1 MLTARDFLYGEK
13 SPWPAPSKFKP
24 EGMPAMV
31 PDLPRNE
38 VQEFFGTIVE
48 RYNHNVTHDWPGAA
62 RHCLLS
68 PHLQPVS
75 DHELVHQLSET
86 CFSYALNPTLD
97 PADAESFSAVL
108 EQAQDDDRFYKVDFS
123 AMEDFESY
131 PGIYTAATVTLLRR
145 RGGQLEAVAIRIN
158 GLVLTPEDTHAWQL
172 AKYFV
177 LQAATTLMTLCQ
189 HPRLHF
195 PMDSVNAV
203 TKTALPKNHV
213 IFRLLEPHL
222 RFSLPLNRST
232 LYHPKSIV
240 SHNEKEIYTP
250 YAGPTDSLR
259 ELISIG
265 YRGIAGNS
273 SYPEYR
279 FPMRPET
286 IHSDY
291 GTFVK
296 VYYDVIYR
304 FVEKV
309 LQGRVENDPLVR
321 DWAGYISEWV
331 PGFPDG
337 EAIFAGDNLVAAITF
352 FIWDVSVMH
361 SSDHNEFAGYPINQ
375 APLRIRVPPPTAKRI
390 PPLNLRKLTRRFD
403 VFKYWMAKR
412 MFFAPTNISLLQDTE
427 YNFEESALRQ
437 TARDFLQ
444 ELRDADANMPVR
456 RFVPLSEISRS
467 IQY

>member
-1 MLTARDFLYGEK
+1 MPTARDFLYGDK
-13 SPWPAPSKFKP
+13 SPWPAPAARNP
-24 EGMPAMV
+24 EGMPPMV
-31 PDLPRNE
+31 PNIPGVE
-38 VQEFFGTIVE
+38 VQEFFDTIVE

-62 RHCLLS
+62 RHCLLR
-68 PHLQPVS
+68 PYLQPVS
-75 DHELVHQLSET
+75 DREFVRHLSET
-86 CFSYALNPTLD
+86 GFSYALNPTLD
-97 PADAESFSAVL
+97 LHDEECFAGLL
-108 EQAQDDDRFYKVDFS
+108 EAGDDGDRFYKVDFS
-123 AMEDFESY
+123 AMRGFRSY
-131 PGIYTAATVTLLRR
+131 RGIYTAPTVTLLRR
-145 RGGQLEAVAIRIN
+145 RDDKFEALAIKIN
-158 GLVLTPEDTHAWQL
+158 DLVLGPRDSHAWQL

-195 PMDSVNAV
+195 PMDSINAI
-203 TKTALPKNHV
+203 TKTALPKSHV
-213 IFRLLEPHL
+213 VFRLLEPHL

-240 SHNEKEIYTP
+240 SHNEREIYTP
-250 YAGPTDSLR
+250 YAGPTESLR

-265 YRGIAGNS
+265 YRGIAGNT

-279 FPMRPET
+279 FPMRPQK

-291 GTFVK
+291 GKFVK

-304 FVEKV
+304 FVETV
-309 LQGRVENDPLVR
+309 LEGRAEHDPLLR

-337 EAIFAGDNLVAAITF
+337 EAIFEGDNLVAAVTF

-361 SSDHNEFAGYPINQ
+361 ATDHNEFAGYPLNQ
-375 APLRIRVPPPTAKRI
+375 APLRLRVPPPESREI
-390 PPLNLRKLTRRFD
+390 PPLNLRGLTRRYD
-403 VFKYWMAKR
+403 VFKYWMARR
-412 MFFAPTNISLLQDTE
+412 MFFAPANISLLQDTS
-427 YNFEESALRQ
+427 YKFEKPALRR
-437 TARDFLQ
+437 AADDFLR
-444 ELRDADANMPVR
+444 ELRQADTAMPVR

>member
-13 SPWPAPSKFKP
+13 SPWPAPALHNP
-24 EGMPAMV
+24 EGMPPMV

-48 RYNHNVTHDWPGAA
+48 RYNHNVTHDWPSAA
-62 RHCLLS
+62 RYCLLR
-68 PHLQPVS
+68 PHLRPVS
-75 DHELVHQLSET
+75 DRELVSLLAET
-86 CFSYALNPTLD
+86 CFSYAINPTLD
-97 PADAESFSAVL
+97 SGDAASFAEILDAS
-108 EQAQDDDRFYKVDFS
+108 QDDDEFYKVDFS
-123 AMEDFESY
+123 AMEGFESY
-131 PGIYTAATVTLLRR
+131 QGIYTASTVTLLRR
-145 RGGQLEAVAIRIN
+145 RAAALDAVAIRIN
-158 GLVLTPEDTHAWQL
+158 GLVLTPADTHAWQL
-172 AKYFV
+172 GKYFV
-177 LQAATTLMTLCQ
+177 LQAAVTLMTLCQ

-195 PMDSVNAV
+195 PMDSVNAI
-203 TKTALPKNHV
+203 TKTALPKSHV
-213 IFRLLEPHL
+213 IFQLLEPHL

-265 YRGIAGNS
+265 YRGIPGNS

-309 LQGRVENDPLVR
+309 LQGRVENDPMVR
-321 DWAGYISEWV
+321 DWAGNISEWV

-337 EAIFAGDNLVAAITF
+337 EAIFDGDNLVAAVTF

-361 SSDHNEFAGYPINQ
+361 ASDHNQFAGYPINQ
-375 APLRIRVPPPTAKRI
+375 APLRLRVPPPTAKRI
-390 PPLNLRKLTRRFD
+390 APLNLRQLTRRYD
-403 VFKYWMAKR
+403 VFKYWMARR

-427 YNFEESALRQ
+427 YHFEDSALRQ
-437 TARDFLQ
+437 AAEDFLRQ
-444 ELRDADANMPVR
+444 LREADANMPVR